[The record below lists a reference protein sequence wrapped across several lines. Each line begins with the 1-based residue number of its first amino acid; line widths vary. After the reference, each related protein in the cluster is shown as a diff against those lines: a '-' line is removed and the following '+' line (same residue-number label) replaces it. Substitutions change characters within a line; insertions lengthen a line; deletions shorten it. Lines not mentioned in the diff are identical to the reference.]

1 MVMSK
6 FSKIA
11 IVMLSVLGVLS
22 FSGPWDNSLV
32 IGPTMPVYA
41 APPVPGPQPVT
52 VTNTPLPVAPQGT
65 QNVSVTNT
73 TLPVSVMNTP
83 LPVSVTNTTPGP
95 VREAIG
101 LVLTGTPPITGL
113 LTFPSPAVIES
124 ALMRCDI
131 PNRRIELD
139 AYSSTS
145 ATLQVTSGTVL
156 LVPGQAVSIQA
167 PVGYN
172 HSFTHI
178 DIPTGIN
185 LMVGV
190 YGGPEATTCDV
201 TLIIRYSP

>member
-1 MVMSK
+1 MSK

-11 IVMLSVLGVLS
+11 LVMLSALGVLS

-32 IGPTMPVYA
+32 IGPTKPVYA

-73 TLPVSVMNTP
+73 TLPVSLMNTP
-83 LPVSVTNTTPGP
+83 LPVSVTNISPSP

-101 LVLTGTPPITGL
+101 LVLAGTPPIGGM

-124 ALMRCDI
+124 ALVRCDI
-131 PNRRIELD
+131 TNRRIELNT
-139 AYSSTS
+139 YSPSS
-145 ATLQVTSGTVL
+145 ASLQQTSGTVL
-156 LVPGQAVSIQA
+156 LVAVQAVSIQA
-167 PVGYN
+167 PVGFN
-172 HSFTHI
+172 HSFTPI

-185 LMVGV
+185 LAVGV
-190 YGGPEATTCDV
+190 FGGIEATTCGV